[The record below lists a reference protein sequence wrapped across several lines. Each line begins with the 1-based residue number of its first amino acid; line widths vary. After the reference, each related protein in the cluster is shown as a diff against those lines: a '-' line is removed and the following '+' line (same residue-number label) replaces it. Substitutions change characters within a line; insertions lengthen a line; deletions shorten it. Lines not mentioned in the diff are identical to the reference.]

1 MPEAITEGNDMA
13 DARAMAADAL
23 GVALLTYLEIGRP
36 LPEAATAEGTLITV
50 DQEIATE
57 LAAAEAAL

>member
-1 MPEAITEGNDMA
+1 MA